1 MRRILLWMASNG
13 WLRDRVPRLWF
24 ARRAVRRFM
33 PGEDAAAAL
42 SAGAAFERE
51 GIATLYTELGENLA
65 NLAEADRVTDGY
77 VDLLERIRA
86 AGLNGEVSVKLT
98 QLGLDL
104 DAEKTLEHARRLA
117 TKAAET
123 GTTLWVDM
131 EGSAYTEPTIA
142 LYERLKATH
151 PNVGI
156 CLQAYLRR
164 TAADI
169 QRLLP
174 LDPAIRLVK
183 GAYAEPESIAYRSR
197 NDVDTSFVA
206 LAVAM
211 LDAHRAGRNVR
222 IGLGTHDVRLIEQI
236 AAHAEAIGLD
246 RRAVEVQMLYGIRVD
261 EQRRLAREGYLVR
274 DLIAFGQHW
283 YPWYMRRLAE
293 RPANVLFV
301 LRQLVG

>member
-1 MRRILLWMASNG
+1 MRRILLWMASNR

-33 PGEDAAAAL
+33 PSEDAVAAL
-42 SAGAAFERE
+42 SAGAAFEKE

-65 NLAEADRVTDGY
+65 NLAEADKVADGY
-77 VDLLERIRA
+77 VDLLERIRT
-86 AGLNGEVSVKLT
+86 AGLNGEVTVKQT

-104 DAEKTLEHARRLA
+104 DRERTLEHARRLA
-117 TKAAET
+117 TKAAEM
-123 GTTLWVDM
+123 GTTLWIDM
-131 EGSAYTEPTIA
+131 EGSAYTEPTIV
-142 LYERLKATH
+142 LYQLLKATQ

-169 QRLLP
+169 QDLLP

-183 GAYAEPESIAYRSR
+183 GAYAEPEAIAYQSR
-197 NDVDTSFVA
+197 HDVDTNFVA
-206 LAVAM
+206 LAVA
-211 LDAHRAGRNVR
+211 LLEGAKDGRRVR
-222 IGLGTHDVRLIEQI
+222 LGLGTHDVRLIEQI

-246 RRAVEVQMLYGIRVD
+246 RRAVEVQMLYGVRVD

-301 LRQLVG
+301 LRQMVG

>member
-1 MRRILLWMASNG
+1 MRRILLWMASNR

-42 SAGAAFERE
+42 SAGAVFERE

-104 DAEKTLEHARRLA
+104 DTEKTVEHARRLA

-123 GTTLWVDM
+123 GTTLWIDM

-174 LDPAIRLVK
+174 LDPSIRLVK

-197 NDVDTSFVA
+197 QEVDASFVA

-211 LDAHRAGRNVR
+211 LDARRAGRKVR

-236 AAHAEAIGLD
+236 AAHAQAIGLD

-293 RPANVLFV
+293 RPANVWFAV
-301 LRQLVG
+301 RQIFG